1 MANKK
6 ISVVNYNGTTY
17 DVSSY
22 SSVMSQIA
30 EQANALSSPAYI
42 DGVEFD
48 GARSIAHYIECG
60 SAGNESVKEIR
71 KDDLIV
77 TNGSHVTIKF
87 LSNNTAENPMLKV
100 GDITKPI
107 YYNGSTISANKIK
120 NNTVLDLI
128 FDSTLD
134 AWLCVGGIDQDIPD
148 PVTYD
153 LVTITDP
160 GLMSPSDKNK
170 LDSIDYSANYLTVEG
185 TSPINVAVNE
195 SVATITHDDSG
206 VVANTYGVL
215 ATSTISPGFGEE
227 ITIPGFTVDTKGHII
242 AAAGHKVKI
251 PATEVGITSGL
262 MTPAQAE
269 KLEGIAIEAQP
280 GTVTNIATG
289 VGLKGGP
296 ITETGTI
303 KVDLADE
310 TKLSLSSVNVEKT
323 NAQRL
328 YPVSLDTNGHL
339 ATYVP
344 WTDTTYQ
351 TRDGSS
357 SGYLASSTELNKL
370 DTLSEVSFTRT
381 LNSGVKIGT
390 ISIGDTDI
398 DIYSTENTW
407 IPLTGATALNDGI
420 AGYVP
425 TAPTAGQQ
433 NYYLAG
439 DGTWKCG
446 PSSNQDFGL
455 ISYVDLTKLQE
466 LPDFTQL
473 QEMISGKITVLQLN
487 YDTTNEQYIL
497 NPQLTE
503 KAFSD
508 LLQSTI
514 SDNGMLIVTDG
525 IQRYYWVS
533 LVSDK
538 AGEKATFISNVNGL
552 TTVLAAMC
560 SESTDVNV
568 SFITVESSADKAER
582 ATKDASG
589 NTITETYLTTDNA
602 WLATSTTNGTMSPSD
617 FDKLSNIE
625 NEANKTILHN
635 DQYITLYPSSGG
647 ATTQGEV
654 TIGHV
659 TSQASGNYGQY
670 NSSNAETIS
679 ASQETGY
686 YKFDSIGVSVD
697 GAGHVTSASQ
707 HEVRIPLANSSRDGL
722 ISSADYQKI
731 SNDVVSEV
739 SATAPIIAS
748 IDNGDTLTISHTTT
762 GANTLKG
769 ESTDLP
775 SLQFGDSFKVL
786 RENVD
791 QYGLTTLLEEK
802 QVTIP
807 NYSVD
812 NNRAGLMSPVDKI
825 KLDGFEDAWNYAT
838 TDYVN
843 AALSGLDPMI
853 FKGVVNDNLELP
865 QKSDPTLSNYDENLA
880 NGWTYRIG
888 TAGVYNGYNLAAGDL
903 IIMTDDGWFGISV
916 DSNGA
921 LFKNPNVFANNEM
934 LLADG
939 TIGRVKSVAVNPSL
953 DFDYYSTE
961 FPHAKIIVGGF
972 ESNYISMGEFTASD
986 SQYGFAKLTN
996 LPLAQLETDPI
1007 DYGTILA
1014 ATPKSVDEAIK
1025 LLDTTVTDSYID
1037 ENTEETVE
1045 VSNLYANKTLATL
1058 SEVDGIVQATFQ
1070 PIQLDMTQITTGVL
1084 PIAQGG
1090 TGTNLL
1096 NPNRLL
1102 TVIEGAEDSFI
1113 STNHYVDDGTLYVN
1127 QDPLFTSE
1135 GLNISTVLPTA
1146 QPNLFVNGDS
1156 IITDGLDVFNYTK
1169 TGSAI
1174 NLHGGTA
1181 TGTSIISFYPDAP
1194 IHDDV
1199 NNTDTQQLIDTGFS
1213 AVGGFIRYD
1222 VGHDL
1227 DEHNS
1232 VQQGNAYKGDGAS
1245 LTIGINGEVFNS
1257 STNYYHNS
1265 RLILTAPAPIHLQF
1279 DASNGHFNIPTVG
1292 FDVARHFDEC
1302 WYSPLIATKIPNV
1315 YAPNKTIKMTEN
1327 RIEVGDYL
1335 GEVGEPSGA
1344 IYADQMTANEFV
1356 GALTG
1361 NADTATQW
1369 AAPTVTYVD
1378 LSTASTLTTLQ
1389 GNESSPVAL
1398 GVDGTLGIDH
1408 GGTGATT
1415 ADAAKI
1421 NLNIGNGRI
1430 FVGYSETNG
1439 GTAQKVVVCPDYKL
1453 LTDGDIVFVNFVN
1466 NNTSYSNLTLKV
1478 GTTAAKTIMYNLNG
1492 SFVNLTNAVRIKAGL
1507 YMFVYSAY
1515 LGAWIISLND
1525 DTYNRIKLSDSIVK
1539 PAEAI
1544 AANRIIVGTD
1554 DGYIAADNGVSFNIR
1569 YPILYTDKA
1578 LSSGW
1583 SDSAYS
1589 LIEDRIIS
1597 SQSLNTTVSTSD
1609 LQKPKPLYLVGVL
1622 DGDIFTIDNVSPLTT
1637 TVPTEKDNK
1646 VYIEIGYTIY
1656 STTKFVFSCSN
1667 KMFTYKNGAFVP
1679 MAAGAGGDG
1688 ETSNIEEIIK
1698 LLPGSSTSPEDSTNR
1713 IFKWSGNTV
1722 TIYSENVT
1730 EDSTQIVSAPTDAFD
1745 FNGSTQALTLEKIE
1759 ALSSATIIDG
1769 GQGVENGLG
1778 WFKLVAMSDVPE
1790 EETYIRVIYK
1800 YTADSNT
1807 ESAKSAAASA
1817 TEAAAAAAQAAA
1829 YAKMMV
1835 RKITLSSG
1843 NLVAD
1848 SSNTTYPYK
1857 YDIAWTGV
1865 QSDDWVDGS
1874 GVSEM
1879 DWAVES
1885 KTNMVTLHF
1894 AKPFSTSTSINV
1906 YWAACD
1912 VIASSSPPQAP
1923 QYNITYNA
1931 NGGYFG
1937 TNTSTTTNTVTYNFI
1952 QSGTNYEA
1960 IAVSGQVLTP
1970 NAMEGYTFN
1979 GWYTDQ
1985 TYTTPLDLTK
1995 IPASNDI
2002 TVYAKY
2008 EDTRVFLLPGEN
2020 FLNTLMKPVGY
2031 SSFIEDYQVDGETD
2045 RSVKSFQRSL
2055 TEPDAGVT
2063 TVDISN
2069 SQDNSIIAWFNR
2081 NTRAIYW
2088 YSNASKV
2095 YTTNAFEMFAGLEG
2109 LESLDLSGI
2118 NFYYTES
2125 MNSMFSSCY
2134 QLTSLDLSGIDT
2146 LNVTDMSDM
2155 FAGSGLVSLDLSNFN
2170 TQKVEWMSGMFG
2182 YCTSLKNLD
2191 LSSFDTSN
2199 VTDIE
2204 GMFRNCENL
2213 ETIYVGSGWDMSKV
2227 EMGENVF
2234 DYDQKLV
2241 GGAGTAYNGSHVD
2254 KIYAHIDGGTSN
2266 PGYFTA
2272 KN

>member
-1 MANKK
+1 MMPENVLVKMK
-6 ISVVNYNGTTY
+6 TGTIEDLQSKTEDQPNVPLDEGSVYFAVDTENHIGQIVY
-17 DVSSY
+17 DAPDGAGGVDRI
-22 SSVMSQIA
+22 VMSTYGEHTDTADSARLA
-30 EQANALSSPAYI
+30 ETASQANALSSPANI

-48 GARSIAHYIECG
+48 GTQDIVHYAVCNT
-60 SAGNESVKEIR
+60 AGNITTKEIE
-71 KDDLIV
+71 KPGFTV
-77 TNGSHVTIKF
+77 ANGSRIVIRFTYA
-87 LSNNTAENPMLKV
+87 NTAQEPTLKIGNV
-100 GDITKPI
+100 NKPI
-107 YYNGSTISANKIK
+107 FYNKLPIEADKITENKI
-120 NNTVLDLI
+120 LDLI
-128 FDSTLD
+128 FDSNLD
-134 AWLCVGGIDQDIPD
+134 AWFCIGGIEQDIP
-148 PVTYD
+148 TYD
-153 LVTITDP
+153 LATTLSN
-160 GLMSPSDKNK
+160 GLMSSADKAK
-170 LDSIDYSANYLTVEG
+170 LDDIEQNANYLIVNG
-185 TSPINVAVNE
+185 NAPINVVTTDGSAVISHNN
-195 SVATITHDDSG
+195 SG
-206 VVANTYGVL
+206 VVANTYGT
-215 ATSTISPGFGEE
+215 TSTLDLTPAFGEE
-227 ITIPGFTVDTKGHII
+227 FIIPGFIVDEKGHITS
-242 AAAGHKVKI
+242 AGSHTVRI
-251 PATEVGITSGL
+251 PATEVGSKSGL

-269 KLEGIAIEAQP
+269 KLEGIAVEAQP

-289 VGLKGGP
+289 IGLKGGP
-296 ITETGTI
+296 ITDAGTI

-310 TKLSLSSVNVEKT
+310 AKLSLSSVNVEKT
-323 NAQRL
+323 NAQKL

-370 DTLSEVSFTRT
+370 DALNEVSFTRT

-390 ISIGDTDI
+390 ITIGDTDT

-407 IPLTGATALNDGI
+407 IPLTGATALNDGV
-420 AGYVP
+420 AGYVS

-446 PSSNQDFGL
+446 PSSVQDFGL

-473 QEMISGKITVLQLN
+473 QEMISGKTNVLQLN
-487 YDTTNEQYIL
+487 YDTANEQYIL
-497 NPQLTE
+497 NPQLTK

-514 SDNGMLIVTDG
+514 SDNEMLIVTDG

-533 LVSDK
+533 LVADK
-538 AGEKATFISNVNGL
+538 AGNKATFVSNVNGL
-552 TTVLAAMC
+552 TNVLTAVC
-560 SESTDVNV
+560 SESTDENIFFVA
-568 SFITVESSADKAER
+568 VESSADKAER

-589 NTITETYLTTDNA
+589 NIITETYLTTDNA
-602 WLATSTTNGTMSPSD
+602 WLATSTKNGTMSPSD

-625 NEANKTILHN
+625 NEANKTVLHN

-670 NSSNAETIS
+670 NSSTAETIS
-679 ASQETGY
+679 ASEETGY

-707 HEVRIPLANSSRDGL
+707 HEVRIPLANASRDGL

-748 IDNGDTLTISHTTT
+748 IDNGNTLTISHTTT

-825 KLDGFEDAWNYAT
+825 KLDGFEEAWNYAT

-843 AALSGLDPMI
+843 AALSGLDPMV
-853 FKGVVNDNLELP
+853 FKGVINDNLELP
-865 QKSDPTLSNYDENLA
+865 QKSDPTLSNYDKNLT

-953 DFDYYSTE
+953 NFDYYSTE
-961 FPHAKIIVGGF
+961 FPHAKVTVGGF

-1070 PIQLDMTQITTGVL
+1070 PIQLNMTQITTGIL

-1090 TGTNLL
+1090 TGTSLL

-1102 TVIEGAEDSFI
+1102 TVIEGAEDSFV
-1113 STNHYVDDGTLYVN
+1113 STNHYVDDSTLYVN

-1156 IITDGLDVFNYTK
+1156 IITDGLDLFSYTRSGA
-1169 TGSAI
+1169 TL

-1181 TGTSIISFYPDAP
+1181 NGASEISFYPDAP

-1199 NNTDTQQLIDTGFS
+1199 NNTDTQQLIDTSFA

-1279 DASNGHFNIPTVG
+1279 DSLNGDEYNIPTVN
-1292 FDVARHFDEC
+1292 FNVASHFNG
-1302 WYSPLIATKIPNV
+1302 YLNSPLVATSTPNV
-1315 YAPNKTIKMTEN
+1315 YIPNETIKMTQN

-1335 GEVGEPSGA
+1335 GTVGEPSGA
-1344 IYADQMTANEFV
+1344 IYADQITANEFV

-1408 GGTGATT
+1408 GGTGGTTVIEARQNLGIGNAQIYAATCATSGSQGAKVATCADLTTVPPGTLISVTFENINT
-1415 ADAAKI
+1415 AATNFLTL
-1421 NLNIGNGRI
+1421 NLNNTGALPIRLFRNGVAAVLDEPTSISRGPHI
-1430 FVGYSETNG
+1430 FRKENSYWYVVDSIEE
-1439 GTAQKVVVCPDYKL
+1439 KV
-1453 LTDGDIVFVNFVN
+1453 
-1466 NNTSYSNLTLKV
+1466 S
-1478 GTTAAKTIMYNLNG
+1478 
-1492 SFVNLTNAVRIKAGL
+1492 AVSS
-1507 YMFVYSAY
+1507 SAY
-1515 LGAWIISLND
+1515 ILAKSSIS
-1525 DTYNRIKLSDSIVK
+1525 
-1539 PAEAI
+1539 
-1544 AANRIIVGTD
+1544 ANRIIVTED
-1554 DGYIAADNGVSFNIR
+1554 PTEGYVALGSGVSFNIN
-1569 YPILYTDKA
+1569 YPIFY
-1578 LSSGW
+1578 
-1583 SDSAYS
+1583 
-1589 LIEDRIIS
+1589 
-1597 SQSLNTTVSTSD
+1597 TTVGINSSATTKAIYSH
-1609 LQKPKPLYLVGVL
+1609 Y
-1622 DGDIFTIDNVSPLTT
+1622 GDIDFSSMRNTLSGQDFSTIYIKGTLEGNIVTTTTDFLTT
-1637 TVPTEKDNK
+1637 VEPEEKDGC
-1646 VYIEIGYTIY
+1646 VYIPIANTNNG
-1656 STTKFVFSCSN
+1656 TTGWFYNTGNVLTF
-1667 KMFTYKNGAFVP
+1667 KNGALVP
-1679 MAAGAGGDG
+1679 IAAGAGGDEEG
-1688 ETSNIEEIIK
+1688 AIIEEIIK
-1698 LLPGSSTSPEDSTNR
+1698 LLPESSTNPEDAQNR
-1713 IFKWSGNTV
+1713 IFKWDDHTI
-1722 TIYSENVT
+1722 TIYSDNVT
-1730 EDSTQIVSAPTDAFD
+1730 EDSTQFVSAPQESFV
-1745 FNGSTQALTLEKIE
+1745 FNNSTQAMTLEQME
-1759 ALSSATIIDG
+1759 PLSSAIIIDG
-1769 GQGVENGLG
+1769 GQGVTNGQG
-1778 WFKLVAMSDVPE
+1778 WFKLVALSDVPE
-1790 EETYIRVIYK
+1790 VETYIRVVYK
-1800 YTADSNT
+1800 YTVDDNQSSIDS
-1807 ESAKSAAASA
+1807 
-1817 TEAAAAAAQAAA
+1817 AAA
-1829 YAKMMV
+1829 YAQQAQAALQSIESLTTHMKYYPV
-1835 RKITLSSG
+1835 TISTLTED
-1843 NLVAD
+1843 N
-1848 SSNTTYPYK
+1848 SNENYPYK
-1857 YDIAWTGV
+1857 YIVPMTGV
-1865 QSDDWVDGS
+1865 AETDWVDAS
-1874 GVSEM
+1874 WVTDQ
-1879 DWAVES
+1879 DWAVEAV
-1885 KTNMVTLHF
+1885 NNQVILHF
-1894 AKPFSTSTSINV
+1894 S
-1906 YWAACD
+1906 
-1912 VIASSSPPQAP
+1912 Q
-1923 QYNITYNA
+1923 NITDPIV
-1931 NGGYFG
+1931 
-1937 TNTSTTTNTVTYNFI
+1937 VT
-1952 QSGTNYEA
+1952 
-1960 IAVSGQVLTP
+1960 
-1970 NAMEGYTFN
+1970 
-1979 GWYTDQ
+1979 
-1985 TYTTPLDLTK
+1985 
-1995 IPASNDI
+1995 
-2002 TVYAKY
+2002 
-2008 EDTRVFLLPGEN
+2008 
-2020 FLNTLMKPVGY
+2020 
-2031 SSFIEDYQVDGETD
+2031 
-2045 RSVKSFQRSL
+2045 
-2055 TEPDAGVT
+2055 
-2063 TVDISN
+2063 
-2069 SQDNSIIAWFNR
+2069 
-2081 NTRAIYW
+2081 IYW
-2088 YSNASKV
+2088 TSCSLYTAS
-2095 YTTNAFEMFAGLEG
+2095 
-2109 LESLDLSGI
+2109 
-2118 NFYYTES
+2118 
-2125 MNSMFSSCY
+2125 
-2134 QLTSLDLSGIDT
+2134 
-2146 LNVTDMSDM
+2146 
-2155 FAGSGLVSLDLSNFN
+2155 
-2170 TQKVEWMSGMFG
+2170 
-2182 YCTSLKNLD
+2182 
-2191 LSSFDTSN
+2191 
-2199 VTDIE
+2199 
-2204 GMFRNCENL
+2204 
-2213 ETIYVGSGWDMSKV
+2213 
-2227 EMGENVF
+2227 
-2234 DYDQKLV
+2234 
-2241 GGAGTAYNGSHVD
+2241 
-2254 KIYAHIDGGTSN
+2254 
-2266 PGYFTA
+2266 
-2272 KN
+2272 